1 MFNPQ
6 RKCLDRGGFGLLC
19 VFVCWE
25 EINAIEVRSAVSPWK
40 ASGHAAQEIPV
51 SMAMAGAAPTTA
63 WNAAFPGVVYRFEGV
78 ECLLPPLMMVT

>member
-1 MFNPQ
+1 
-6 RKCLDRGGFGLLC
+6 

-51 SMAMAGAAPTTA
+51 SMAMARARRRPLPGTPR
-63 WNAAFPGVVYRFEGV
+63 FPGVVYRFEGV
-78 ECLLPPLMMVT
+78 ECLLSPLIMVT

>member
-63 WNAAFPGVVYRFEGV
+63 WNDTVSGC
-78 ECLLPPLMMVT
+78 CLSLRRR